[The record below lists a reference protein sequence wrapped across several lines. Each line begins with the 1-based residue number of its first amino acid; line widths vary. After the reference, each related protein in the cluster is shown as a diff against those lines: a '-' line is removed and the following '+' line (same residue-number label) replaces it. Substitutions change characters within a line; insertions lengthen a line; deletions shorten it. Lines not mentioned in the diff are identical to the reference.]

1 MNEFN
6 NPTTIYLFADD
17 DTGEVHQYKISDE
30 PRHDAFLTED
40 EREDWLAFDDRQEGL
55 PEHLMRITHRSF
67 SMEFIVKEVEVLFNE
82 AGDQFMMDGI
92 VFDVEFQNGGYF
104 FIMSEVQ

>member
-6 NPTTIYLFADD
+6 NPTTIYLFADE
-17 DTGEVHQYKISDE
+17 DTGEVHEYHLNDE
-30 PRHDAFLTED
+30 PRHDGFLTED

-67 SMEFIVKEVEVLFNE
+67 SAEFIVMPVEVLFNG
-82 AGDQFMMDGI
+82 AGDKFKMGGI
-92 VFDVEFQNGGYF
+92 TFDVFANGEFT
-104 FIMSEVQ
+104 MSKTQ

>member
-6 NPTTIYLFADD
+6 NPATIYLFADE
-17 DTGEVHQYKISDE
+17 DTETVHDYKLTDE
-30 PRHDAFLTED
+30 PRHDAFLSED

-67 SMEFIVKEVEVLFNE
+67 SMEFIVMPVEVLFNE
-82 AGDQFMMDGI
+82 AGDKFKMNEI
-92 VFDVEFQNGGYF
+92 VFDVFGDLNF
-104 FIMSEVQ
+104 TMSKTQ